1 MGRVCGYECWNTDAP
16 EEVGACAEPEGAPE
30 EVGACTW
37 SACVGYS
44 CAGCKVHNSVGYIAH
59 DDLYSRFYCV
69 QCWEAWD
76 GVEPGS
82 YVPLEP
88 PPPPSACAD
97 CGRHEDSLSGQED
110 DARIDGQDGVFYC
123 GPCADVRR
131 NAFIDE
137 LIRSV
142 RERRSVREGAVCM

>member
-1 MGRVCGYECWNTDAP
+1 MGSTLPPPIDPFQLQAAATRCMESEIAPAQAIHAVQQEQRVLHPPTGRRAI
-16 EEVGACAEPEGAPE
+16 
-30 EVGACTW
+30 
-37 SACVGYS
+37 S
-44 CAGCKVHNSVGYIAH
+44 
-59 DDLYSRFYCV
+59 FV
-69 QCWEAWD
+69 QCWEVWD
-76 GVEPGS
+76 GVEPGA